1 MQKLRVKILVT
12 FAAMNLGTKQV
23 QEALQGWSCR
33 KEEGVGRREQG
44 GGRREGEGEVCFRKT
59 GLMLPTPASAR
70 PINRPARGR

>member
-33 KEEGVGRREQG
+33 KEEG
-44 GGRREGEGEVCFRKT
+44 GGRRKQVG
-59 GLMLPTPASAR
+59 
-70 PINRPARGR
+70 GREMEEEEIDTQWFVSYKERQN